1 MDAGTP
7 SLPPVDA
14 FAALEGHTGARLKA
28 ARHSLET
35 AAKADGS
42 TRERAM
48 RKAAEDFEAV
58 FLGQMLRPMFKGLAT
73 DGLFGGG
80 HAEEIYRSLL
90 IDEMGRSI
98 AKSGGVGIADAV
110 YRELV
115 SIQEAQQ

>member
-1 MDAGTP
+1 MDAGTA

-14 FAALEGHTGARLKA
+14 FVAIENRAGARLKA
-28 ARHSLET
+28 VHQEL
-35 AAKADGS
+35 AAAGKGDKSA
-42 TRERAM
+42 RERAT

-58 FLGQMLRPMFKGLAT
+58 FIGQMLRPMFEGLST

-90 IDEMGRSI
+90 IDEMGKSI
-98 AKSGGVGIADAV
+98 AKNGGVGIADAV
-110 YRELV
+110 YRELI